1 MTWSQ
6 SQRKRIQEHA
16 TESNVSFAFAAFDLW
31 MNHVESDPPGSSRVL
46 DTALGAH
53 AKQGQRFMQEMV
65 GSVVQLPLHH
75 HALARSHALEFGV
88 IVKIT
93 FAMRRAGRNSSQTP
107 G

>member
-6 SQRKRIQEHA
+6 SQRKLIQEHA

-31 MNHVESDPPGSSRVL
+31 MHHVESDPPVSSRVL
-46 DTALGAH
+46 DTAMQAQ
-53 AKQGQRFMQEMV
+53 ARQGKRFMQEMV
-65 GSVVQLPLHH
+65 GTVVQLHLHH

-93 FAMRRAGRNSSQTP
+93 FAMRRA
-107 G
+107 